1 MEKLKK
7 WYNDWPIKTKLISI
21 ILIGLCML
29 SCACLTGLWVA
40 NRSNQRF
47 LYQTLASSL
56 SYSAKE
62 QRDSLKGIEGISF
75 NTATDMVVQEQLAL
89 LKDEPGNMIVKS
101 NAFRQLNTSLLNY
114 YAQQSSINFIS
125 LISETLH
132 IETDS
137 VRAERIPE
145 EYRRKMN
152 AAAAAADGR
161 VVWMHDPAI
170 EGSLSAVRSVKRISP
185 YWLDDLGVVTINVR
199 VDKLVEES
207 TEFSDRF
214 GETCYTLLDGDN
226 VLFATDNFSDE
237 IRWQVEQMKE
247 DDYRIIKSDGHR
259 YFAVA
264 GTIPDYGWRYVNL
277 VLYDDTYQAM
287 INSLLLYLLTLAVGA
302 GITIVLCHVLVD
314 RLTVHIT
321 SLIEKMQQFSHNN
334 DAVPAAAY
342 DYAERKD
349 ELGMLHRQ
357 FDDMA
362 SEIIALIQNDYIN
375 QILVKD
381 AQLKALEAQ
390 IDPHFLYNV
399 LQNISWDAKA
409 SGNKK
414 IMEMVDMLGKM
425 LRITL
430 SRGDESFTVGKEIEF
445 VKSYMIIQQYRFEGQ
460 LKFLLDIPDEILE
473 VGIPKLTIQPLVEN
487 AIRYAMEESDEVC
500 RIEVTGE
507 IFDGEIW
514 ISVKN
519 SGSEFPEDLL
529 EKLELRQIEPNGFG
543 IGLLNIQRRLQLFGG
558 NGYHLELF
566 NQDRMAVARVHISC
580 EACGWEGLRC
590 AENDDCR

>member
-1 MEKLKK
+1 MKKLKK
-7 WYNDWPIKTKLISI
+7 RYNDWPIKTKLISI
-21 ILIGLCML
+21 ILVGLCML
-29 SCACLTGLWVA
+29 SCACLTGLGVA

-47 LYQTLASSL
+47 LYKTLASSL

-62 QRDSLKGIEGISF
+62 LRDSLKGIEAISF

-125 LISETLH
+125 LTSETLH
-132 IETDS
+132 VETDS
-137 VRAERIPE
+137 ARAGRIPE
-145 EYRRKMN
+145 DYRRKMN
-152 AAAAAADGR
+152 MAAAAADGR
-161 VVWMHDPAI
+161 VVWMYDPAI

-185 YWLDDLGVVTINVR
+185 YWLDDLGVVTINIR
-199 VDKLVEES
+199 ADKLVEES

-214 GETCYTLLDGDN
+214 GETYYTLLDGDN

-247 DDYRIIKSDGHR
+247 EDYCIIKADGHR

-287 INSLLLYLLTLAVGA
+287 VNSLLLYLLTLAAGA
-302 GITIVLCHVLVD
+302 GITIILCHMLVD

-321 SLIEKMQQFSHNN
+321 SLIEKMQKFSRNN
-334 DAVPAAAY
+334 DTVPVVAY
-342 DYAERKD
+342 DYTNRKD

-362 SEIIALIQNDYIN
+362 SEIISLIQNDYIN

-430 SRGDESFTVGKEIEF
+430 SRGDEVFTIGKEIEF
-445 VKSYMIIQQYRFEGQ
+445 VKSYMVIQQYRFEGQ
-460 LKFLLDIPDEILE
+460 LTFLLDIPDEILA

-500 RIEVTGE
+500 LIELIGE
-507 IFDGEIW
+507 ISDGEIK
-514 ISVKN
+514 ISVSN

-543 IGLLNIQRRLQLFGG
+543 IGLLNIQKRLQLFGG
-558 NGYHLELF
+558 NGYYLKLF
-566 NQDRMAVARVHISC
+566 NRDGMAVAQVHISC
-580 EACGWEGLRC
+580 EACGWEGLHC
-590 AENDDCR
+590 AENDDC